1 MSEKNPIQVSD
12 RIFRTIE
19 LLARSGP
26 SGLLDISN
34 ELELNKSTVHRILN
48 SLICMDY
55 VKQDPDTSKYSLTFK
70 DTASLSNQVPFNII
84 QVSLILQGLTF
95 RILLNRPAKTVH
107 LVQMEGIN
115 AVYIDKVEAP
125 HNSVRM
131 VSMVGKTIP
140 LYCSGVGKAILA
152 DMDDDQIRQI
162 WEQSEL
168 HTYTAN
174 TVTDYNTFLEVIAA
188 IRNNGYSMDNEEMEI
203 GVRCIAVSLGC
214 VHHKLPYAISIS
226 APKDRM
232 KDSNYPYKK
241 LLLNTKK
248 QLLAELGQ

>member
-70 DTASLSNQVPFNII
+70 ICSLSNQVLSHN
-84 QVSLILQGLTF
+84 SLID
-95 RILLNRPAKTVH
+95 I
-107 LVQMEGIN
+107 
-115 AVYIDKVEAP
+115 
-125 HNSVRM
+125 
-131 VSMVGKTIP
+131 
-140 LYCSGVGKAILA
+140 A

-174 TVTDYNTFLEVIAA
+174 TFTDYNTFLEVIGA

-232 KDSNYPYKK
+232 KDKQITQYKK

>member
-70 DTASLSNQVPFNII
+70 ICSFSNQVLSHN
-84 QVSLILQGLTF
+84 SLID
-95 RILLNRPAKTVH
+95 IARPYIQDLAEQTGETVH

-232 KDSNYPYKK
+232 KDKQITQYKK

>member
-1 MSEKNPIQVSD
+1 MKDNNPIQVSD

-19 LLARSGP
+19 FLAKTGP

-34 ELELNKSTVHRILN
+34 ALELNKSTVHRILN

-55 VKQDPDTSKYSLTFK
+55 VKQDPNTSKYSLTFK
-70 DTASLSNQVPFNII
+70 FCRISNQILSQN
-84 QVSLILQGLTF
+84 SLID
-95 RILLNRPAKTVH
+95 IARPYIQNLAEQTGETVH

-152 DMDDDQIRQI
+152 DMDNNQILQI

-168 HTYTAN
+168 QTYTAN
-174 TVTDYNTFLEVIAA
+174 TVIDYDTFQDTIAA
-188 IRNNGYSMDNEEMEI
+188 IRKNGYALDNEEIEL
-203 GVRCIAVSLGC
+203 GVRCIAVSLGS
-214 VHHKLPYAISIS
+214 VHHKFPYAISIS

-232 KDSNYPYKK
+232 RDKQITQYKK
-241 LLLNTKK
+241 LLLNTKI
-248 QLLAELGQ
+248 QLLDELGQL

>member
-70 DTASLSNQVPFNII
+70 ICSLSNQVLSHN
-84 QVSLILQGLTF
+84 SLID
-95 RILLNRPAKTVH
+95 IARPYIQDLAEQTGETVH

-140 LYCSGVGKAILA
+140 LY
-152 DMDDDQIRQI
+152 
-162 WEQSEL
+162 
-168 HTYTAN
+168 TYTAN
-174 TVTDYNTFLEVIAA
+174 TVTDYNTFLEVIGA

-232 KDSNYPYKK
+232 KDKQITQYKK

>member
-70 DTASLSNQVPFNII
+70 ICSLSNQVLSHN
-84 QVSLILQGLTF
+84 SLID
-95 RILLNRPAKTVH
+95 IARPYIQDLAEQTGETVH

-140 LYCSGVGKAILA
+140 LTVPVSV
-152 DMDDDQIRQI
+152 RQFLLI
-162 WEQSEL
+162 WMMTRSVRFGNRAN
-168 HTYTAN
+168 YT
-174 TVTDYNTFLEVIAA
+174 LIQP
-188 IRNNGYSMDNEEMEI
+188 I
-203 GVRCIAVSLGC
+203 
-214 VHHKLPYAISIS
+214 
-226 APKDRM
+226 
-232 KDSNYPYKK
+232 
-241 LLLNTKK
+241 LLLTTIPF
-248 QLLAELGQ
+248 

>member
-70 DTASLSNQVPFNII
+70 ICSLSNHVLSHN
-84 QVSLILQGLTF
+84 SLID
-95 RILLNRPAKTVH
+95 IARPYIQDLAEQTGETVH

-174 TVTDYNTFLEVIAA
+174 TVTDYNTFLEVIGA

-232 KDSNYPYKK
+232 KDKQITQYKK

>member
-1 MSEKNPIQVSD
+1 
-12 RIFRTIE
+12 
-19 LLARSGP
+19 
-26 SGLLDISN
+26 
-34 ELELNKSTVHRILN
+34 
-48 SLICMDY
+48 
-55 VKQDPDTSKYSLTFK
+55 
-70 DTASLSNQVPFNII
+70 
-84 QVSLILQGLTF
+84 
-95 RILLNRPAKTVH
+95 
-107 LVQMEGIN
+107 MEGIN
-115 AVYIDKVEAP
+115 AVYIDKVVAP

-174 TVTDYNTFLEVIAA
+174 TVTDYNTFLEVIGA

-232 KDSNYPYKK
+232 KDKQITQYKK

>member
-70 DTASLSNQVPFNII
+70 ICSLSNQVLSHN
-84 QVSLILQGLTF
+84 SLID
-95 RILLNRPAKTVH
+95 IARPYIQDLAEQTGETVH

-115 AVYIDKVEAP
+115 AVYIDKQSLFTVLV
-125 HNSVRM
+125 SVRQFLLIWM
-131 VSMVGKTIP
+131 MTRSVRFGNRANYTLIQPIPLLTTIP
-140 LYCSGVGKAILA
+140 
-152 DMDDDQIRQI
+152 
-162 WEQSEL
+162 
-168 HTYTAN
+168 
-174 TVTDYNTFLEVIAA
+174 F
-188 IRNNGYSMDNEEMEI
+188 
-203 GVRCIAVSLGC
+203 
-214 VHHKLPYAISIS
+214 
-226 APKDRM
+226 
-232 KDSNYPYKK
+232 
-241 LLLNTKK
+241 
-248 QLLAELGQ
+248 

>member
-19 LLARSGP
+19 LLAKSGP

-70 DTASLSNQVPFNII
+70 ICSLSNQVLSHN
-84 QVSLILQGLTF
+84 SLID
-95 RILLNRPAKTVH
+95 IARPYIQDLAEQTGETVH

-140 LYCSGVGKAILA
+140 L
-152 DMDDDQIRQI
+152 

-168 HTYTAN
+168 NTYTAN
-174 TVTDYNTFLEVIAA
+174 TVTDYNTFLEVIGA

-232 KDSNYPYKK
+232 KDKQITQYKK

>member
-70 DTASLSNQVPFNII
+70 ICSLSNQVLSHN
-84 QVSLILQGLTF
+84 SLID
-95 RILLNRPAKTVH
+95 IARPYIQNLAEQTGETVH

-125 HNSVRM
+125 HNSVR
-131 VSMVGKTIP
+131 
-140 LYCSGVGKAILA
+140 KAILA

-174 TVTDYNTFLEVIAA
+174 TVTDYNTFLEVIGA

-232 KDSNYPYKK
+232 KDKQITQYKK

>member
-70 DTASLSNQVPFNII
+70 ICSLSNQVLSHN
-84 QVSLILQGLTF
+84 SLID
-95 RILLNRPAKTVH
+95 IARPYIQDLAEQTGETVH

-125 HNSVRM
+125 HNSVR
-131 VSMVGKTIP
+131 I
-140 LYCSGVGKAILA
+140 A

-174 TVTDYNTFLEVIAA
+174 TVTDYNTFLEVIGA

-232 KDSNYPYKK
+232 KDKQITQYKK

>member
-70 DTASLSNQVPFNII
+70 ICSLSNQVLSHN
-84 QVSLILQGLTF
+84 SLID
-95 RILLNRPAKTVH
+95 IARPYIQDLAEQTGETVH

-131 VSMVGKTIP
+131 VSMVGKQSLFTVPVSVRQFLLIWMMTRSVRFGNRANYTLIQPIPLLTTIP
-140 LYCSGVGKAILA
+140 
-152 DMDDDQIRQI
+152 
-162 WEQSEL
+162 
-168 HTYTAN
+168 
-174 TVTDYNTFLEVIAA
+174 F
-188 IRNNGYSMDNEEMEI
+188 
-203 GVRCIAVSLGC
+203 
-214 VHHKLPYAISIS
+214 
-226 APKDRM
+226 
-232 KDSNYPYKK
+232 
-241 LLLNTKK
+241 
-248 QLLAELGQ
+248 

>member
-70 DTASLSNQVPFNII
+70 ISSLSNQVLSHN
-84 QVSLILQGLTF
+84 SLID
-95 RILLNRPAKTVH
+95 IARPYIQDLAEQTGETVH

-174 TVTDYNTFLEVIAA
+174 TVTDYNTFLEVIGA

-232 KDSNYPYKK
+232 KDKQITQYKK